1 MDEQTI
7 QQQELTN
14 SPEPQQ
20 DFSQD
25 IQPETENFDD
35 YQEDYQEDF
44 PEPDMSNSDVAIDEN
59 GDVNFSDDYLAE
71 QEKHFFSERTEPPT
85 PDEPAQA
92 KYYTDD

>member
-14 SPEPQQ
+14 QPEPQQ

-35 YQEDYQEDF
+35 YQDDF
-44 PEPDMSNSDVAIDEN
+44 SEPDMSNSDVAIDEN